1 MISVVIPTIWK
12 SPVFKDLLLGLCKH
26 ALIEE
31 IIIISNDKP
40 TFKIEDEKIKIIQ
53 QEQNIGVNPAWN
65 LGVSLSKNEYILILN
80 DDLLFDLDF
89 IDNAFSIKDD
99 YSIVSINYDQEQ
111 DHIVEPTRRPYGFGC
126 AFLISKSD
134 YVSIPEDLKIFFG
147 DDWLFDNCLF
157 ANKKI
162 ALLPSIKTNGI
173 LSSSSKD
180 FLSGIY
186 IELSKY
192 SKHLD
197 TLYNHEYRF
206 SIVVPYHHSVVSFSE
221 MNNLLGSLKNQT
233 FTDFEIIVI
242 HDGPN
247 PDREKIDKKDI
258 KYLES
263 NIRVNDWGHTPR
275 DFGISISRGQ
285 YIIHLNCDNLLYEN
299 ALEKLNDLIERDI
312 EFINNYGGHHFDS
325 KDILIFPIILHGQ
338 TTDGFHLFRD
348 KSSDKK
354 LILTGYPPQPNFID
368 CMQLVMKRSRWN
380 FYGGWYDKSFA
391 SDGAMYSR
399 FVRENLGALYESE
412 ILGEHR

>member
-12 SPVFKDLLLGLCKH
+12 SSVFKDLLFSLCKH

-89 IDNAFSIKDD
+89 IDKAFSIKDT
-99 YSIVSINYDQEQ
+99 YSIVSINFDQEQ
-111 DHIVEPTRRPYGFGC
+111 KHIVEPTKRPNGFGC
-126 AFLISKSD
+126 AFLINKSD
-134 YVSIPEDLKIFFG
+134 YTSIPKDLKIFFG
-147 DDWLFDNCLF
+147 DDWLFYNCLF
-157 ANKKI
+157 SNKKV
-162 ALLPSIKTNGI
+162 ALIPGIKTNGI
-173 LSSSSKD
+173 LSSTSKH
-180 FLSGIY
+180 FQSGIL

-197 TLYNHEYRF
+197 NLYNHKYKF
-206 SIVVPYHHSVVSFSE
+206 SIIIPYHNSVVSFNE
-221 MNNLLGSLKNQT
+221 INTLLRSLKNQT
-233 FTDFEIIVI
+233 FTNFEIILI

-247 PDREKIDKKDI
+247 ADINRINKKGI
-258 KYLES
+258 KYFETAVR
-263 NIRVNDWGHTPR
+263 INDWGHSLR
-275 DFGISISRGQ
+275 DFGISISEGQ

-299 ALEKLNDLIERDI
+299 ALEKLNDLSERAI
-312 EFINNYGGHHFDS
+312 EFGNNYGGHQFDS

-338 TTDGFHLFRD
+338 TTDGLHLFRD
-348 KSSDKK
+348 KNSDKK
-354 LILTGYPPQPNFID
+354 LILTGYPPQIDFID
-368 CMQLVMKRSRWN
+368 CMQLVMKRSKWN
-380 FYGGWYDKSFA
+380 YYGGWYDKSFA
-391 SDGAMYSR
+391 SDGSMYSR
-399 FVRENLGALYESE
+399 FVRENLGAIYESE